1 MVDVE
6 EVGKMQSQMRLHAE
20 PEDDAAD
27 LPLLALFDRASRLHA
42 LASSS
47 ALDQDGI
54 RTGVDLL
61 RCCDEMVS
69 KLGLFSPNET
79 KEDVS
84 TANLKYLLVPYY
96 LAEMTEKIAQE
107 DRIPVLKA
115 SQDHLKEFIALCEVL
130 ELIPE
135 DELELSRQKQ
145 PDTMAN
151 RRTQKVARFKRQK
164 AAETK
169 LQEIRERK
177 ERRGRS
183 LRAAALSAP
192 IETGEEDDLEDD
204 GEEERE
210 AWLATISLA
219 LCKAFDLL
227 DMLKKEEEMLLA
239 VKERKAK
246 DGNAFAREMLD
257 EQTKKAEAWHHN
269 AANRVAYSKPADP
282 ITCATFAQDV
292 IEGRASVSQAHE
304 HKHQPLIFGPA
315 NLVGGGLTSE
325 RERMAAQVFQPSC
338 RMPTMSIEEA
348 GLREMKMMEKWQD
361 RATKTMKEANS
372 AWHNDGT
379 SSAQEDEDAINFALL
394 PDEALLA
401 SQLEGDRRSSIEK
414 AYNAALRE

>member
-1 MVDVE
+1 MVEVE
-6 EVGKMQSQMRLHAE
+6 EVSNKMQAQMRLHPSAAAAE
-20 PEDDAAD
+20 EEDAD
-27 LPLLALFDRASRLHA
+27 LPLPALFDKASHLHS

-47 ALDQDGI
+47 SLDQEGI
-54 RTGVDLL
+54 RKGVDLL
-61 RCCDEMVS
+61 RRCDEMVS
-69 KLGLFSPNET
+69 KLGLFSSNET
-79 KEDVS
+79 KDDVS

-96 LAEMTEKIAQE
+96 LGEMTERVAQE

-115 SQDHLKEFIALCEVL
+115 SQDHLKEFISICEAL
-130 ELIPE
+130 ELISE

-151 RRTQKVARFKRQK
+151 RRAQKVARFKRQK

-169 LQEIRERK
+169 LLEIKERK
-177 ERRGRS
+177 ERRRRS

-192 IETGEEDDLEDD
+192 IEAGEEDAFEDD

-239 VKERKAK
+239 VKERQAK

-257 EQTKKAEAWHHN
+257 ERTKKAEAWHHN
-269 AANRVAYSKPADP
+269 AANRAPYSKPADP

-315 NLVGGGLTSE
+315 SLVGGGLTSE
-325 RERMAAQVFQPSC
+325 RERMAAQVFQPSY
-338 RMPTMSIEEA
+338 RLPTMSIEEA
-348 GLREMKMMEKWQD
+348 GLREMKMMEKWQE
-361 RATKTMKEANS
+361 RTAKMIQESNS
-372 AWHNDGT
+372 AWHKDG
-379 SSAQEDEDAINFALL
+379 SRSAQEDEDA
-394 PDEALLA
+394 E
-401 SQLEGDRRSSIEK
+401 EEK
-414 AYNAALRE
+414 ARAWDDWKDDNPRGAGNKKLTPCG

>member
-1 MVDVE
+1 MVEVE
-6 EVGKMQSQMRLHAE
+6 EIGNKMQAQMNLHSSAGAE
-20 PEDDAAD
+20 EDAD
-27 LPLLALFDRASRLHA
+27 LPLPALFDKASHLHS

-47 ALDQDGI
+47 SLDQEGI
-54 RTGVDLL
+54 RKGVDLL
-61 RCCDEMVS
+61 RRCDEMVS
-69 KLGLFSPNET
+69 KLGLFSSNET
-79 KEDVS
+79 KDDVS

-96 LAEMTEKIAQE
+96 LGEMTEKVVQE

-115 SQDHLKEFIALCEVL
+115 SQDHLKEFISICEAL

-145 PDTMAN
+145 PDTVAN
-151 RRTQKVARFKRQK
+151 RRAQKVARFKRQK

-169 LQEIRERK
+169 LLEIKERK

-192 IETGEEDDLEDD
+192 IEVGEEDAFEDD

-210 AWLATISLA
+210 S
-219 LCKAFDLL
+219 FDLL

-239 VKERKAK
+239 VKERQAK

-257 EQTKKAEAWHHN
+257 ERTKKAEAWHHN
-269 AANRVAYSKPADP
+269 AANRAPYSKPADP

-315 NLVGGGLTSE
+315 SLVGGGLTSE
-325 RERMAAQVFQPSC
+325 RERMAAQVFQPGY
-338 RMPTMSIEEA
+338 RLPTMSIEEA
-348 GLREMKMMEKWQD
+348 GLREMKMMEKWQE
-361 RATKTMKEANS
+361 RTARMIQESNS
-372 AWHNDGT
+372 AWHKDGNR
-379 SSAQEDEDAINFALL
+379 SAQEDEDA
-394 PDEALLA
+394 E
-401 SQLEGDRRSSIEK
+401 EEK
-414 AYNAALRE
+414 ARAWDDWKDDNPRGAGNKKLTPCG

>member
-1 MVDVE
+1 MVEVE
-6 EVGKMQSQMRLHAE
+6 EVGNKMQAQMRLHPAAAAAE
-20 PEDDAAD
+20 DAD
-27 LPLLALFDRASRLHA
+27 LPLPALFDKASHLHS

-47 ALDQDGI
+47 SLDQEGI
-54 RTGVDLL
+54 HKGVDLL
-61 RCCDEMVS
+61 RRCDEMVS
-69 KLGLFSPNET
+69 KLGLFSSNET
-79 KEDVS
+79 KDDVS

-96 LAEMTEKIAQE
+96 LGEMTEKVAQE

-115 SQDHLKEFIALCEVL
+115 SQDHLKEFISICEAL

-135 DELELSRQKQ
+135 DELELSKQRQ

-151 RRTQKVARFKRQK
+151 LRAQKVARFKHQK

-169 LQEIRERK
+169 LLEIKERK

-192 IETGEEDDLEDD
+192 IEAGEEDAFEDD

-219 LCKAFDLL
+219 LCKSFDLL

-239 VKERKAK
+239 VKERQAK

-257 EQTKKAEAWHHN
+257 ERTKKAEAWHHN
-269 AANRVAYSKPADP
+269 AANRAPNSKPADP

-292 IEGRASVSQAHE
+292 IEGRASVSQTHE

-315 NLVGGGLTSE
+315 SLVGGGLTSE
-325 RERMAAQVFQPSC
+325 RERMAAQVFQPGY
-338 RMPTMSIEEA
+338 RLPTMSIEEA
-348 GLREMKMMEKWQD
+348 GLREMKMMEKWQE
-361 RATKTMKEANS
+361 RTAKMIQESNT
-372 AWHNDGT
+372 AWHKDG
-379 SSAQEDEDAINFALL
+379 SRLYKKKIV
-394 PDEALLA
+394 
-401 SQLEGDRRSSIEK
+401 
-414 AYNAALRE
+414 

>member
-1 MVDVE
+1 MVEVE
-6 EVGKMQSQMRLHAE
+6 EVSNKMQAQMRLHPAAAAE
-20 PEDDAAD
+20 EDDAD
-27 LPLLALFDRASRLHA
+27 LPLPALFDKASHLHS

-47 ALDQDGI
+47 SLDQEGI
-54 RTGVDLL
+54 RKGVDLL
-61 RCCDEMVS
+61 RRCDEMVS
-69 KLGLFSPNET
+69 KLGLFSSNET
-79 KEDVS
+79 KDDVS

-96 LAEMTEKIAQE
+96 LGEMTERVAQE

-115 SQDHLKEFIALCEVL
+115 SQDHLKEFISICEAL
-130 ELIPE
+130 ELISE

-151 RRTQKVARFKRQK
+151 RRAQKVARFKRQK

-169 LQEIRERK
+169 LVEIKERK
-177 ERRGRS
+177 ERRRRS

-192 IETGEEDDLEDD
+192 IEAGEEDAFEDD

-239 VKERKAK
+239 VKERQAK

-257 EQTKKAEAWHHN
+257 ERTKKAEAWHHN
-269 AANRVAYSKPADP
+269 AANRAPYSKPADP

-315 NLVGGGLTSE
+315 SLVGGGLTSE
-325 RERMAAQVFQPSC
+325 RERMAAQVFQPSY
-338 RMPTMSIEEA
+338 RLPTMSIEEA
-348 GLREMKMMEKWQD
+348 GLREMKMMEKWQE
-361 RATKTMKEANS
+361 RTAKMIQESNS
-372 AWHNDGT
+372 AWHKDG
-379 SSAQEDEDAINFALL
+379 SRSAQEDEDA
-394 PDEALLA
+394 E
-401 SQLEGDRRSSIEK
+401 EEK
-414 AYNAALRE
+414 ARAWDDWKDDNPRGAGNKKLTPCG